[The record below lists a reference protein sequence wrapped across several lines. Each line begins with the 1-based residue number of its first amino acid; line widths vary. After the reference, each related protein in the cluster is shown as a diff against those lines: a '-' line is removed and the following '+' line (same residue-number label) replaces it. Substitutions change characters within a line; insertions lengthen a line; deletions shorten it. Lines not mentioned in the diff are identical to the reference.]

1 MSNSAHVRIREELEQ
16 FIMEHIPHY
25 DLSELDDVVVE
36 FVAGMVCSDDSDS
49 DQLIEV
55 LNAYI
60 PQFGEIETTTVNE
73 WVVQLL
79 DLLQGVDRNEEETTA
94 GCVSEDVRLSNYDKA
109 DGKENEPHDSNP
121 LPDQRYSIL
130 MYHLVQIFDEGKY

>member
-60 PQFGEIETTTVNE
+60 PQFGEIET
-73 WVVQLL
+73 
-79 DLLQGVDRNEEETTA
+79 
-94 GCVSEDVRLSNYDKA
+94 
-109 DGKENEPHDSNP
+109 
-121 LPDQRYSIL
+121 
-130 MYHLVQIFDEGKY
+130 